1 MESETEIYQV
11 QSGESLSSIARD
23 VLGDIE
29 LWPTLAYVNSIQHP
43 YWIKPGQILQ
53 LPRRDE
59 VILNVTAPSVA
70 ATEVRAQTNYSPA
83 TVIVLAVVAAL
94 LFIK

>member
-1 MESETEIYQV
+1 METKIYQV

-29 LWPTLAYVNSIQHP
+29 QWPTLAYVNSIQHP

-53 LPRRDE
+53 LPRSDE
-59 VILNVTAPSVA
+59 VILNVTAPPA
-70 ATEVRAQTNYSPA
+70 AAAAVRAQTYSPA
-83 TVIVLAVVAAL
+83 TVIALAVVAAL